1 MVKTGVKV
9 YHYREKCLSLRRNDT
24 TWQLWEGRSLL
35 DGSMFYF
42 ISLFIVNQIDVV
54 YRAPAGPGGE
64 RRIYMR
70 KNFSQITTGKE
81 MKQTIEENPIWIP
94 LQTTYCKELQVA
106 EFLRDSEIPYYIPQT
121 YELQDAKDGSERC
134 ERILVPAIHNLLFI
148 RCSHYDREWCRRL
161 QQSIPFPTYF
171 MRRGRESA
179 DYCIISNREMQNFMR
194 ATNPE
199 IQGTRFIDPEKLKN
213 KKNVRVRVV
222 RKGPLFGMEGQFVR
236 YGGRH
241 YIAIQVSGSAALLKV
256 SYTWCELIE
265 EI

>member
-1 MVKTGVKV
+1 
-9 YHYREKCLSLRRNDT
+9 
-24 TWQLWEGRSLL
+24 
-35 DGSMFYF
+35 
-42 ISLFIVNQIDVV
+42 
-54 YRAPAGPGGE
+54 
-64 RRIYMR
+64 
-70 KNFSQITTGKE
+70 

-106 EFLRDSEIPYYIPQT
+106 EFLRDSEIPYYYPQT

>member
-1 MVKTGVKV
+1 
-9 YHYREKCLSLRRNDT
+9 
-24 TWQLWEGRSLL
+24 
-35 DGSMFYF
+35 MFYF
-42 ISLFIVNQIDVV
+42 ISLFIINQIDVV

-106 EFLRDSEIPYYIPQT
+106 EFLRDLEIPYYIPQT

>member
-1 MVKTGVKV
+1 
-9 YHYREKCLSLRRNDT
+9 
-24 TWQLWEGRSLL
+24 
-35 DGSMFYF
+35 
-42 ISLFIVNQIDVV
+42 
-54 YRAPAGPGGE
+54 
-64 RRIYMR
+64 MR

-121 YELQDAKDGSERC
+121 YELQDAKDGSGRC

-148 RCSHYDREWCRRL
+148 RCNHYDREWCRRL

-179 DYCIISNREMQNFMR
+179 DYCIISNREMQNFIR

-199 IQGTRFIDPEKLKN
+199 IQGRGSLIPKN
-213 KKNVRVRVV
+213 
-222 RKGPLFGMEGQFVR
+222 
-236 YGGRH
+236 
-241 YIAIQVSGSAALLKV
+241 
-256 SYTWCELIE
+256 
-265 EI
+265 